1 MVKEFLNKRIAII
14 GCAQRLG
21 RSIAMGCSSAGA
33 ELFLFDIDPGIEGL
47 VAEIQNAGGKAR
59 YRIVD
64 VRNLSGSNE
73 LFKDMIGEDGLDGL
87 IYTPHSRE
95 PKNFMEYKPENWNSD
110 LDIALKGA
118 FFAAQSAIPY
128 LTRSK
133 EQYPFIIYIS
143 SILSQVIGP
152 ESVGY
157 HVAKAGLD
165 NLTRYLAER
174 AGPMGIRVNAV
185 QLGWFIKDKDK
196 ECYKEEKNKA
206 YRDIVEATNPLKR
219 VGTSED
225 LLNAI
230 LFLGSH
236 KARFIT
242 GQNICI
248 DGGVTIRDPGHVL
261 CLLKGLDN
269 I

>member
-1 MVKEFLNKRIAII
+1 MIKEFLNKRIAII
-14 GCAQRLG
+14 GCVQGLG

-33 ELFLFDIDPGIEGL
+33 ELFLFDVNPEIEGL
-47 VAEIQNAGGKAR
+47 VAEIQDAGGKAR
-59 YRIVD
+59 CRVVD
-64 VRNLSGSNE
+64 VSNLSDSNK
-73 LFKDMIGEDGLDGL
+73 LFKNMFRENGLDGL
-87 IYTPHSRE
+87 IYTPRSRE
-95 PKNFMEYKPENWNSD
+95 PKDFMDYKLGNWDTD
-110 LDIALKGA
+110 LNITLKGA
-118 FFAAQSAIPY
+118 FFAAQEAIPY
-128 LTRSK
+128 LARNK

-143 SILSQVIGP
+143 SILSQFIGP

-165 NLTRYLAER
+165 NLTRYLAVR
-174 AGPMGIRVNAV
+174 VGHIGIRVNAV
-185 QLGWFIKDKDK
+185 QLGWFIKDSDK
-196 ECYKEEKNKA
+196 EFYKEENKV
-206 YRDIVEATNPLKR
+206 YRDSAEGTNPLKR

-242 GQNICI
+242 GQIMCI
-248 DGGVTIRDPGHVL
+248 DGGVTILDPGHTFN
-261 CLLKGLDN
+261 LLKAQGK